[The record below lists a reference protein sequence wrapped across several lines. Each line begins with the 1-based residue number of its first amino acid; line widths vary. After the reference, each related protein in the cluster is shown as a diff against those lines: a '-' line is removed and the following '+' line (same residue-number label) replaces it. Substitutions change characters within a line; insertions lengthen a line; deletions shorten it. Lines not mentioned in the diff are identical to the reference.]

1 MLEPEG
7 VGMMIK
13 SETEESKCQNF
24 QAGGRIRDVA
34 GQVAT
39 IEIGK
44 SAEVAQKL
52 SIADGGR

>member
-1 MLEPEG
+1 MSDMLEPEG

-44 SAEVAQKL
+44 SAEVA
-52 SIADGGR
+52 